1 MAGISFG
8 GVGSGLDIAGIVN
21 QLVAAERS
29 GADAR
34 INRTLAQSNAQISA
48 LGNFRSAASA
58 LQRQMTELGKTG
70 LTQFAATV
78 QADAPFTA
86 TASDKALP
94 GRYAVTVQQQAS
106 AQSLRSG
113 AFGSADTVVGT
124 GTLRIGVGDKH
135 FEIELTDGDNALS
148 SIAGAIN
155 RAADNTGVSARVVT
169 ADGGAHLILSSRNA
183 GTGQTIS
190 VEPIGGDGGLEA
202 VRFTGSAGDGLTQIQ
217 AAKDAIIEIDGLTVT
232 RGSNSFDDVLPGVS
246 LRVTDQKPG
255 TAFTVDV
262 QADLD
267 KTVSRLSA
275 LVSAYN
281 ATMGIARDVTRYD
294 AATGR
299 AGALQGDATLRGA
312 SSALRTV
319 VSAEVS
325 GNPLG
330 VLSAIGFTTAT
341 NGNLSLDDSTLRA
354 ALVDNPNAVEQLLTG
369 AGGLG
374 ERMTAVLDGYLA
386 SDGRLAAKQGGL
398 EARIKTANNDQA
410 QLNRRMDRVRE
421 GLERQFNAL
430 DTLVGQMSSTSD
442 FLSAQLARLL

>member
-29 GADAR
+29 GGDAR
-34 INRTLAQSNAQISA
+34 IARTLSQSNAQISA
-48 LGNFRSAASA
+48 LGNFRAAADS
-58 LQRQMTELGKTG
+58 LQRQITELGKTG

-78 QADAPFTA
+78 QTDAPFTA
-86 TASDKALP
+86 TATDKALA
-94 GRYAVTVQQQAS
+94 GRYAVTVQQQAT

-113 AFGSADTVVGT
+113 AFANADTVVGT
-124 GTLRIGVGDKH
+124 GTLRIGVGDQS
-135 FEIELTDGDNALS
+135 FDIEMIEGDNALS
-148 SIAGAIN
+148 SIASAIN
-155 RAADNTGVSARVVT
+155 RAADNPGVSARVVT

-183 GTGQTIS
+183 GTDHTIS
-190 VEPIGGDGGLEA
+190 VEPIGGDGGLESL
-202 VRFTGSAGDGLTQIQ
+202 RFTGAPGDGLSQIQ
-217 AAKDAIIEIDGLTVT
+217 AAQDAIIEIDGLTVT
-232 RGSNSFDDVLPGVS
+232 RGSNSFDDVLPGVN
-246 LRVTDQKPG
+246 LRLTDQKPG

-262 QADLD
+262 QADLE
-267 KTVSRLSA
+267 KTVSRLSG

-312 SSALRTV
+312 SSAMRNA
-319 VSAEVS
+319 VSAEVT

-341 NGNLSLDDSTLRA
+341 NGNLTLDESKLRS
-354 ALVDNPNAVEQLLTG
+354 ALTENPNAVEQLLTG
-369 AGGLG
+369 VGGLG
-374 ERMTAVLDGYLA
+374 ERMTTVLDGYLGD
-386 SDGRLAAKQGGL
+386 SGRLAAKREGL
-398 EARIKTANNDQA
+398 DARIKMANNDQT
-410 QLNRRMDRVRE
+410 QLDRRMDRVRE

-442 FLSAQLARLL
+442 FLNAQLARLL